1 MDRKEIIFEI
11 SEILML
17 EGEFDLDKTQIEFDS
32 LTSLMLIEFLDSNFS
47 IGISREEIKKLHFLR
62 DILKF
67 IEERRK

>member
-1 MDRKEIIFEI
+1 MDRKKIISEI

-17 EGEFDLDKTQIEFDS
+17 EEGFDIDNTQIGFDS

-47 IGISREEIKKLHFLR
+47 IGISREEIKKLHFIR